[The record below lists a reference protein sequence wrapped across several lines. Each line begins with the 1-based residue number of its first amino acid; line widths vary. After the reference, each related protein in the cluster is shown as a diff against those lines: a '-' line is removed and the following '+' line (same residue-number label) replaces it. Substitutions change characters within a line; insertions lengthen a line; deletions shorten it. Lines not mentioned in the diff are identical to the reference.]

1 MTNGTCSGFIECL
14 WQFQT
19 LAGGIFAIIAAII
32 TAAIIYISARLPVK
46 AEQVL
51 NKKAEDRRL
60 RLRSIELSEEF
71 NILGM
76 RAVQGKG
83 TVTVHKAS
91 NVSITDDIRGKMMLR
106 IPRPTRDWEFM
117 SLIPEA
123 VARECIR
130 LNGMIKDHNFDME
143 RAGGAFGDDNFG
155 RSITTRLEA
164 INKMAVELSQK
175 FSGHEQF
182 RNFTP
187 KRP

>member
-1 MTNGTCSGFIECL
+1 MTDATCAGLVECL
-14 WQFQT
+14 WKFQT

-32 TAAIIYISARLPVK
+32 TASIIYVAARLPIK

-51 NKKAEDRRL
+51 NKKAEERRL

-71 NILGM
+71 KILGM

-91 NVSITDDIRGKMMLR
+91 NASITDDTRRKMILR

-155 RSITTRLEA
+155 RSITTRLEM

-175 FSGHEQF
+175 FSGHEQL
-182 RNFTP
+182 RS
-187 KRP
+187 R